1 LIEYFGKTIIIE
13 VIMVLLFLI
22 YWRDIMDEIALVRA
36 TSSVGQLKSI
46 FEKHEKLH
54 KERQHITY

>member
-54 KERQHITY
+54 KERQRITY